1 MPAALAAA
9 SMSRSSR
16 DPQRASPVST
26 PSLSFRSPHLG
37 ARHACWLSDASYRPW
52 ETQPVLHLLEA
63 GGHGPWRG
71 FLRHQWTEGWLSRDS
86 SCLLQGECLAFFY
99 TTFTSSHLQPTPGRQ
114 FWLSQSGVWGLQEPQ
129 PGRQSPDPCPPAL
142 LPLGPCKPGQ
152 TAQCLCEMPRR
163 APGPQQGAAL
173 WCQTWKQTDS
183 TEGREEGKAGACVKG
198 ACG

>member
-86 SCLLQGECLAFFY
+86 QQL
-99 TTFTSSHLQPTPGRQ
+99 PPPGRMPG
-114 FWLSQSGVWGLQEPQ
+114 FLLYHIYLIPSPTHTWEAVLALSVW
-129 PGRQSPDPCPPAL
+129 C
-142 LPLGPCKPGQ
+142 LGPPRT
-152 TAQCLCEMPRR
+152 TARAPVPRPLSSSSP
-163 APGPQQGAAL
+163 APGPLQAWANCSVPL
-173 WCQTWKQTDS
+173 
-183 TEGREEGKAGACVKG
+183 
-198 ACG
+198 